1 MVFSFV
7 AGNQGRPIMRPKP
20 TATAILMRYC
30 GIMYTRSRKATC
42 LGDTPVQLDL
52 GMEMSARS
60 KEMRKV

>member
-30 GIMYTRSRKATC
+30 GI
-42 LGDTPVQLDL
+42 DIHPVAQGYLP
-52 GMEMSARS
+52 
-60 KEMRKV
+60 